1 MKEKYLKNVGKE
13 LIKLR
18 EENNLSVPELALKTR
33 IPTSTIYRYEAGMG
47 IKLDKLADL
56 IKPYKIDLYIFFE
69 RMSAK

>member
-18 EENNLSVPELALKTR
+18 EENNLSVPELSYKTR
-33 IPTSTIYRYEAGMG
+33 IPTSTIYRYENGMG

-56 IKPYKIDLYIFFE
+56 IKPYKIDLYIFL
-69 RMSAK
+69 KD